1 MSTELVFIL
10 FVFIPGLILGIFM
23 TKAQRK
29 FLRFYREIINPNR
42 PIFSDELAQLFRQ
55 NPNKFIRFIKQDF
68 AVYLIVGWKMY
79 WKRYKNPILEKEA
92 ALVRKLII
100 LTFVIPLIGFVL
112 TILLIGGTK

>member
-1 MSTELVFIL
+1 MSTESAFIV

-29 FLRFYREIINPNR
+29 FLRSYREIVNPDR

-55 NPNKFIRFIKQDF
+55 KPGEFIKFIKQDF

-79 WKRYKNPILEKEA
+79 WKRYKNPILEREA
-92 ALVRKLII
+92 ALVRKLIVF
-100 LTFVIPLIGFVL
+100 TFAVPLISF
-112 TILLIGGTK
+112 ILIIFLNI